1 MYNYLVSGISV
12 FISLASLFISYYV
25 FRTARTDGSYSD
37 IDATYAD
44 LLKIGLEDPDLR
56 DYDRTSMFYQ
66 LQPEDRY
73 RKKYH
78 IYANMCWNLVETIY
92 DRQKDKKGRFML
104 SETWIPVLF
113 EENRLHYTWFKH
125 NLRLFKPEFQAFVSG
140 ELNDI
145 EIIQGD
151 DNDLKTVYE
160 RFQNDF
166 DANEIKEYKHI
177 EMLMSKKKYKLLIA
191 KHKVFE
197 DIIGYAFIYEM
208 EDLKILWL
216 DYMSIEK
223 RFQNAGY
230 GTLLFNKIAEADNK
244 KSLGVFFE
252 VEIPVENDPEKRK
265 DQQRRITFYERLGAR
280 PIHIDYEFPTDNG
293 GFPMLLY
300 FKPFANVQM
309 ITKEKIRDSII
320 SAYDFI
326 HTDVYRRDSV
336 LKKCLGGIKDEHY
349 GDKK

>member
-1 MYNYLVSGISV
+1 ML
-12 FISLASLFISYYV
+12 ISLGSLFISYYV
-25 FRTARTDGSYSD
+25 FKIARGDGSYSD
-37 IDATYAD
+37 IDNIYSD
-44 LLKIGLEDPDLR
+44 LLKIGLDDPDLR

-66 LQPEDRY
+66 LDHDDRFK
-73 RKKYH
+73 KKYH
-78 IYANMCWNLVETIY
+78 IYANMCWNLVETIF
-92 DRQKDKKGRFML
+92 DRQKDKKGRFRL
-104 SETWIPVLF
+104 SDTWIPVLF

-125 NLRLFKPEFQAFVSG
+125 NLRLFKPEFQAFVTG

-145 EIIQGD
+145 DIVQGD
-151 DNDLKTVYE
+151 TNDLKTIYA

-177 EMLMSKKKYKLLIA
+177 EMLMSNKKYKLLIA

-208 EDLKILWL
+208 EDLNVLWL

-230 GTLLFNKIAEADNK
+230 GTLLFNKIAEGDNK

-252 VEIPVENDPEKRK
+252 VEIPSDEDAEKK
-265 DQQRRITFYERLGAR
+265 KNQQRRITFYERLGAKQL
-280 PIHIDYEFPTDNG
+280 HVDYEFPTNNG

-300 FKPFANVQM
+300 FKPFANVPM
-309 ITKEKIRDSII
+309 ITNEKIQASIT
-320 SAYDFI
+320 SAFNYI
-326 HTDVYRRDSV
+326 HTDVGQKNSILKRITGDIRDEYFSE
-336 LKKCLGGIKDEHY
+336 KK
-349 GDKK
+349 